1 MFKYFNLNYDL
12 LSIKL
17 LVVVWNR
24 QDYSLYDMHIEND
37 VLRKIKQRTITC
49 SDTVA
54 STEK

>member
-24 QDYSLYDMHIEND
+24 QDYRICEMHIRNYANID
-37 VLRKIKQRTITC
+37 NNN
-49 SDTVA
+49 
-54 STEK
+54 